1 MADLLDAGVLTLCN
15 LTNTAVLGDMA
26 SYKLVPVISQ
36 FFGERQIGINRAYLA
51 KGADEQVDMLARIW
65 DEGVR
70 PKIGQ
75 YAVIT
80 KYRYQENPDGDQY
93 RITLV
98 QPTTNEDGLRVF
110 DLQLERLV
118 DYYEATEP
126 DA

>member
-15 LTNTAVLGDMA
+15 LTNTAAHGDMA

-51 KGADEQVDMLARIW
+51 KGADEQVDLMARIW

-98 QPTTNEDGLRVF
+98 QPTMNEDGLLVF
-110 DLQLERLV
+110 DLQLMRIEENY
-118 DYYEATEP
+118 DCISE
-126 DA
+126 

>member
-15 LTNTAVLGDMA
+15 LTNTAALGDMA

-51 KGADEQVDMLARIW
+51 KGADEQVDLLARIW

-80 KYRYQENPDGDQY
+80 KYRYQENPNGDQY

-98 QPTTNEDGLRVF
+98 QPTTNEDGLRVI

-118 DYYEATEP
+118 DYYEAAES

>member
-15 LTNTAVLGDMA
+15 LTNTAALGDMA

-51 KGADEQVDMLARIW
+51 KGADEQVDLLARIW

-80 KYRYQENPDGDQY
+80 KYRYQEDPNGDQY

-118 DYYEATEP
+118 DNYEAAEP

>member
-15 LTNTAVLGDMA
+15 LTNTAALGDMA

-51 KGADEQVDMLARIW
+51 KGADEQVDLLARIW

>member
-15 LTNTAVLGDMA
+15 LTNTAALGDMA

-51 KGADEQVDMLARIW
+51 KGADEQVDLLARIW

-80 KYRYQENPDGDQY
+80 KYRYQENPDGVQY

-98 QPTTNEDGLRVF
+98 QPTMNEDGLRVF
-110 DLQLERLV
+110 DLQLMRIEENY
-118 DYYEATEP
+118 DCISE
-126 DA
+126 

>member
-15 LTNTAVLGDMA
+15 LTNTAALGDMA

-51 KGADEQVDMLARIW
+51 KGADEQVDLLARIW

-80 KYRYQENPDGDQY
+80 QYRYQEDPNGDQY

-118 DYYEATEP
+118 DNYEAAQP

>member
-1 MADLLDAGVLTLCN
+1 MADLLDAGVLTICN
-15 LTNTAVLGDMA
+15 LTNTAALGDMA

-51 KGADEQVDMLARIW
+51 KGADEQVDLLARIW

-80 KYRYQENPDGDQY
+80 KYRYQENLDGDQY

-98 QPTTNEDGLRVF
+98 QPTINEDGLRVF

-118 DYYEATEP
+118 DNYEAAEP

>member
-15 LTNTAVLGDMA
+15 LTNTATLGDMA

-51 KGADEQVDMLARIW
+51 KGADEQVDLLARIW

-80 KYRYQENPDGDQY
+80 KYRYQENPNGDQY

-118 DYYEATEP
+118 DYYEAAQP

>member
-1 MADLLDAGVLTLCN
+1 MADLLDAGVITLCN
-15 LTNTAVLGDMA
+15 LTNTAALGDMA

-51 KGADEQVDMLARIW
+51 KGADEQVDLLARIW

-118 DYYEATEP
+118 DNYEAAEP

>member
-15 LTNTAVLGDMA
+15 LTNTAALGDMA

-51 KGADEQVDMLARIW
+51 KGADEQVDLVARIW

-80 KYRYQENPDGDQY
+80 KYRYQENQDGDQY

-98 QPTTNEDGLRVF
+98 QPTINEDGLRVF

-118 DYYEATEP
+118 DFYEAVEP

>member
-15 LTNTAVLGDMA
+15 LTNTATLGDMA

-51 KGADEQVDMLARIW
+51 KGADEQVDLVARIW

-118 DYYEATEP
+118 DFYEAAEP

>member
-51 KGADEQVDMLARIW
+51 KGADEQVDLLARIW

-98 QPTTNEDGLRVF
+98 QPIMNEDGLRVF
-110 DLQLERLV
+110 DLQLMRIEENY
-118 DYYEATEP
+118 DCISE
-126 DA
+126 

>member
-15 LTNTAVLGDMA
+15 LTNTAALGDMA

-51 KGADEQVDMLARIW
+51 KGADEQVDLLARIW

-98 QPTTNEDGLRVF
+98 QLTMNEDGLRVF

-118 DYYEATEP
+118 DYYEATQP

>member
-15 LTNTAVLGDMA
+15 LTNTAALGDMA

-51 KGADEQVDMLARIW
+51 KGADEQVDLLARIW
-65 DEGVR
+65 DEGIR

-118 DYYEATEP
+118 DFYEAAEP

>member
-15 LTNTAVLGDMA
+15 LTNTAALGDMA

-51 KGADEQVDMLARIW
+51 KGADEQVDLVARIW
-65 DEGVR
+65 DEGIR

-80 KYRYQENPDGDQY
+80 KYRYQEDPNGDQY

>member
-15 LTNTAVLGDMA
+15 LTNTAALGDMA

-51 KGADEQVDMLARIW
+51 KGADEQVDLLARIW
-65 DEGVR
+65 DEGIR

-118 DYYEATEP
+118 DNYEAIEP

>member
-26 SYKLVPVISQ
+26 RYKLVPVISQ

-51 KGADEQVDMLARIW
+51 KGADEQVDLLARIW

-98 QPTTNEDGLRVF
+98 QPTKNEDGLRVF
-110 DLQLERLV
+110 DLQLMRIEENY
-118 DYYEATEP
+118 DCISE
-126 DA
+126 

>member
-15 LTNTAVLGDMA
+15 LTNTAALGDMA

-51 KGADEQVDMLARIW
+51 KGADEQVDLLARIW

-80 KYRYQENPDGDQY
+80 KYRYQENPNGDQY

-98 QPTTNEDGLRVF
+98 QPTVNEDGLRVF

-118 DYYEATEP
+118 DNYEAAQP

>member
-15 LTNTAVLGDMA
+15 LTNTAALGDMA

-51 KGADEQVDMLARIW
+51 KGADEQVDLLARIW
-65 DEGVR
+65 DEGIR

-80 KYRYQENPDGDQY
+80 KYRYQEDPNGDQY

-118 DYYEATEP
+118 DNYEAAEP

>member
-15 LTNTAVLGDMA
+15 LTNTAALGDMA

-51 KGADEQVDMLARIW
+51 KGADEQVDLLACIW

-98 QPTTNEDGLRVF
+98 QPAMNEDGLRVF
-110 DLQLERLV
+110 DLQLMRIEENY
-118 DYYEATEP
+118 DCISE
-126 DA
+126 

>member
-1 MADLLDAGVLTLCN
+1 MADLLYAGVLTLCN
-15 LTNTAVLGDMA
+15 LTNTAALGDMA

-51 KGADEQVDMLARIW
+51 KGADEQVDLVARIW

-118 DYYEATEP
+118 DNYEAAQP

>member
-51 KGADEQVDMLARIW
+51 KGADEQVDLLARIW

-98 QPTTNEDGLRVF
+98 QPTMNEDGLRGF
-110 DLQLERLV
+110 DLQLMRIEENY
-118 DYYEATEP
+118 DCSSE
-126 DA
+126 

>member
-15 LTNTAVLGDMA
+15 LTNTAALGDMA

-51 KGADEQVDMLARIW
+51 KGADEQVDLLARIW
-65 DEGVR
+65 DEGIR

-80 KYRYQENPDGDQY
+80 KYRYQENQDGDQY

-98 QPTTNEDGLRVF
+98 QPTVNEDGLRVF